1 MLDQPLSALK
11 DCNQAIKLAPDFAD
25 AYFIRALAKLRSNK
39 VMSAVDDANR
49 SANLFKT
56 EGNLDRYQDCLNL
69 IKDISLSYSD

>member
-25 AYFIRALAKLRSNK
+25 AYFIRAKALLRSNK

-49 SANLFKT
+49 STNLFKT
-56 EGNLDRYQDCLNL
+56 EGKKFQ
-69 IKDISLSYSD
+69 IKFNKNEKVNF